1 MANTTAVPTLL
12 TDPGFLFW
20 APLASSEP
28 TNTVAGSVFTDA
40 WPGAWINLGATEEGG
55 TFNYD
60 VSVEPTRV
68 AELLDPI
75 RYSTTERAGAM
86 AFALASVT
94 LTNLKKVLNGG
105 TLTVVSGSGATT
117 LTSYVPPTPGAEVRC
132 MIGWESLDATA
143 RLICYQCFAGGNL
156 ELAFRKPPDFTKLP
170 ATFNLEI
177 PSSGTPWKAY
187 AAGTARG

>member
-1 MANTTAVPTLL
+1 MANSTPTPTLL

-20 APLASSEP
+20 APLGSAEP

-40 WPGAWINLGATEEGG
+40 WPVAWVNLGATEEGG
-55 TFNYD
+55 TFTYD
-60 VSVEPTRV
+60 VSVDATRV

-75 RYSTTERAGAM
+75 RYATTERSGAM
-86 AFALASVT
+86 AFALASAT

-105 TLTVVSGSGATT
+105 TLTVVSGTGATT
-117 LTSYVPPTPGAEVRC
+117 LTSYTPPTPGAEVRS

-143 RLICYQCFAGGNL
+143 RLICYQCFAGGTL
-156 ELAFRKPPDFTKLP
+156 ELAFRKAPDFVKLP

-177 PSSGTPWKAY
+177 PSSGVPWKAY
-187 AAGTARG
+187 SAGVARG